1 MRVLI
6 VKLSS
11 MGDLVQTLPA
21 ISDAVRAIPG
31 IRFDWAVD
39 EAFAEVPTWHPA
51 VERTIVSAHRR
62 WKRNVKTAWQ
72 SGELKAYWRKLRE
85 REYDLVLD
93 AQTSFK
99 SATVARMAR
108 GLRAG
113 PDADSVREKGAHLFY
128 QRRFKVAQDILA
140 VDRWRDLFA
149 AGLKYPRPQTAPE
162 FGLQDKIWPAQTVTD
177 KPYIVAVTNASW
189 PTKCLP
195 NTSWQGLIKHAAAA
209 GLEVLLPWGSPAERE
224 TAEAIA
230 NGHANAKVLE
240 RMSLTELAGL
250 LHASQGAVCNDTGLA
265 HIAAALNVPTVT
277 AYGPTDPALIGA
289 TGPRSS
295 HIVAPG
301 YLCEQCGKRLCRHPD
316 ASATTDFVGNRPR
329 TLAAIT
335 GDQLWQALTQ
345 IQN

>member
-51 VERTIVSAHRR
+51 IERTIVSAHRR
-62 WKRNVKTAWQ
+62 WKRSVKTAWQ

-149 AGLKYPRPQTAPE
+149 AGLGYPRPQTAPE
-162 FGLQDKIWPAQTVTD
+162 FGLQDKAWPAQTVTH

-209 GLEVLLPWGSPAERE
+209 GLEVLLPWGSPTERE

-230 NGHANAKVLE
+230 RDHANAKVLE

-250 LHASQGAVCNDTGLA
+250 LHTSQGAVCNDTGLA

-316 ASATTDFVGNRPR
+316 ASATTDFVDNRPR

>member
-21 ISDAVRAIPG
+21 VTDAARAIPG

-39 EAFAEVPTWHPA
+39 EAFAEVPTWHPS

-62 WKRNVKTAWQ
+62 WKRSLKNAWRT
-72 SGELKAYWRKLRE
+72 GELKAYWHTLRE
-85 REYDLVLD
+85 QKYDLVLD

-149 AGLKYPRPQTAPE
+149 AGLEYERPQTVPE
-162 FGLQDKIWPAQTVTD
+162 FGLAEREWPVQTITD
-177 KPYIVAVTNASW
+177 NPYIVAVTNASW

-195 NTSWQGLIKHAAAA
+195 EQSWQALIDLAAEKGLD
-209 GLEVLLPWGSPAERE
+209 VLLPWGSPAERDAAE
-224 TAEAIA
+224 KITA
-230 NGHANAKVLE
+230 GRSNARVLE
-240 RMSLTELAGL
+240 RMTLTQLAGL
-250 LHASQGAVCNDTGLA
+250 LHTSQGAVCNDTGLA
-265 HIAAALNVPTVT
+265 HISAALGKPTVT
-277 AYGPTDPALIGA
+277 VYGPTDPKLIGA
-289 TGPRSS
+289 TGPLST

-301 YLCEQCGKRLCRHPD
+301 YICNECGKRLCRHED
-316 ASATTDFVGNRPR
+316 ATATNGQPGQRPR
-329 TLAAIT
+329 TLNAIT
-335 GDQLWQALTQ
+335 GEQLWLALNQ
-345 IQN
+345 LQN